1 MCDPICGSS
10 PTVDGFQTVTGFEM
24 ESVSGLG
31 LSVGTSG
38 EVQRSVPRGVAA
50 AGVSVLNP
58 RSATSDGVCA
68 LIRARKWIQ
77 GVRNRSKVT
86 RGVKRVTEPIVIGIP
101 TKGGAKATLGAVGD
115 PLKVA

>member
-1 MCDPICGSS
+1 MTLADL
-10 PTVDGFQTVTGFEM
+10 QTDYLDLYLIHWPQCWEH
-24 ESVSGLG
+24 EE
-31 LSVGTSG
+31 VG
-38 EVQRSVPRGVAA
+38 VRVVRGAV

-77 GVRNRSKVT
+77 GVRNGVVAT
-86 RGVKRVTEPIVIGIP
+86 RGVKRVTEPTAIGIP
-101 TKGGAKATLGAVGD
+101 TKGGPKTTLRAFGD